1 MTTFYFVDLTHGI
14 RAEQNKRRAYIIG
27 EGGTYTDIREAKRYF
42 HQIVTA
48 EIKRLQT
55 LRRRIAAARTR
66 EDLKAISN
74 G

>member
-1 MTTFYFVDLTHGI
+1 MTTFYHVDLEDGI
-14 RAEQNKRRAYIIG
+14 KTEQNYRHAYPIG
-27 EGGTYTDIREAKRYF
+27 KGGTYTDIREAKRYF
-42 HQIVTA
+42 HQIAAA

-66 EDLKAISN
+66 EDLKAIGN